1 MSLVDRL
8 ESTGERSFAVV
19 GLAKNCGKT
28 TVVNHLIGE
37 WGRRGVRLGLTS
49 IGRDG
54 EPVDL
59 VTRLPKPRIRV
70 EPGTLAV
77 TAEASLADSA
87 APSRIVRRM
96 GIPSALG
103 ELLLVETE
111 GAGLIELSGPST
123 MDQAREVISLLRES
137 GAERVVLDGAL
148 DRLSCGAPSV
158 CGAAVLSCG
167 AVLGSS
173 PETIAEKA
181 AHQVKLFRLPVLVG
195 EGAEVVRRVA
205 ASRGRLAA
213 AIDAD
218 GNVTPLDGSALTC
231 RGLADALPEGCRWLW
246 AGGGITDSIAGAL
259 LKRSGVP
266 DIVAGDATRVFL
278 SPMTLDR
285 LRMAGARVWVL
296 APVRLAAIAT
306 NPVRPAGAPLDARLL
321 LDCVARAVP
330 AAAVYDV
337 VVGLASECGLID
349 GCEKCAR
356 LAS

>member
-246 AGGGITDSIAGAL
+246 AGGGITDSIAGGASQAQ
-259 LKRSGVP
+259 RCPGYRRRRRNARVSFAHDPRPPADGRCAGV
-266 DIVAGDATRVFL
+266 G
-278 SPMTLDR
+278 
-285 LRMAGARVWVL
+285 AGAC
-296 APVRLAAIAT
+296 
-306 NPVRPAGAPLDARLL
+306 PAGRHCHQPGASGGSASGCPASAGLRRPRRARGRR
-321 LDCVARAVP
+321 V
-330 AAAVYDV
+330 
-337 VVGLASECGLID
+337 
-349 GCEKCAR
+349 
-356 LAS
+356 